1 MENIKDNIIVSDL
14 REEFLYHASESK
26 YHLEAY
32 LKAFDEVEHHYKRYK
47 EHAMYRDEFHD
58 KLWRERYA

>member
-1 MENIKDNIIVSDL
+1 MSFAENNTTAPNL

-26 YHLEAY
+26 FHLEQY

-58 KLWRERYA
+58 KLWEQRHA